1 MNIFKK
7 LYDKFFNKKTLMLES
22 SSQVNSENTQ
32 SSTLFKEMIRIG
44 DEIRVNPK
52 SNFKDEITKI
62 LSLEENELESY
73 VRDKCKELNS
83 KSIEK
88 EVSLNAGE
96 QNVNRGWINQNST
109 YLPSGNRSKGFK
121 ISNSFLLDYC
131 QYLRST
137 LGKID
142 TKKLEENLTDCKL
155 LHMIDLY
162 QTLYFG
168 DGYDEVKRKEIFGYG
183 NLNSIGE
190 SLQIEELKNQGVA
203 RCIEKSACFNEL
215 SNFLGLDSSLV
226 LSDASLNNSNDKVRT
241 CILCSKIIKRNVT
254 LRSQLFWRIS

>member
-7 LYDKFFNKKTLMLES
+7 LYDKFFNKKPLMLES

-88 EVSLNAGE
+88 EFSLNAGE

-203 RCIEKSACFNEL
+203 RCIEKSACFNAL

-254 LRSQLFWRIS
+254 LRSQLFWCIS

>member
-1 MNIFKK
+1 
-7 LYDKFFNKKTLMLES
+7 MLES

-44 DEIRVNPK
+44 DEIRINPK

-62 LSLEENELESY
+62 LLLEENELESY

-88 EVSLNAGE
+88 EFSLNAGE
-96 QNVNRGWINQNST
+96 QNVSRGWINQNST

-190 SLQIEELKNQGVA
+190 TLQIEELKNQGVA
-203 RCIEKSACFNEL
+203 RCIEKSACFNAL

-241 CILCSKIIKRNVT
+241 CILCNKIIKRNVT
-254 LRSQLFWRIS
+254 LRSQLFWCIS

>member
-1 MNIFKK
+1 
-7 LYDKFFNKKTLMLES
+7 
-22 SSQVNSENTQ
+22 
-32 SSTLFKEMIRIG
+32 MIRIG

-203 RCIEKSACFNEL
+203 RCIEKSACFNAL

>member
-7 LYDKFFNKKTLMLES
+7 LYDKFFNKKPLMLES
-22 SSQVNSENTQ
+22 SSQVNSENTH

-88 EVSLNAGE
+88 EFSLNAGE

-203 RCIEKSACFNEL
+203 RCIEKSACFNAL

-226 LSDASLNNSNDKVRT
+226 LSDASLNNSNDRVRT

-254 LRSQLFWRIS
+254 LRSQLFWCIS

>member
-7 LYDKFFNKKTLMLES
+7 LYDKFFNKKPLMFES

-88 EVSLNAGE
+88 EFSLNAGE

-203 RCIEKSACFNEL
+203 RCIEKSACFNAL

-226 LSDASLNNSNDKVRT
+226 LSDASLNNSNDRVRT

-254 LRSQLFWRIS
+254 LRSQLFWCIS

>member
-1 MNIFKK
+1 MIEN
-7 LYDKFFNKKTLMLES
+7 
-22 SSQVNSENTQ
+22 SSQINRENTQ

-44 DEIRVNPK
+44 NEIRVNPK

-73 VRDKCKELNS
+73 VCDKCKDLNS
-83 KSIEK
+83 KSIKK
-88 EVSLNAGE
+88 EISLNDGE
-96 QNVNRGWINQNST
+96 KNVNRGWINQDST

-142 TKKLEENLTDCKL
+142 TKELEKNLTDYKL

-162 QTLYFG
+162 QILYFG
-168 DGYDEVKRKEIFGYG
+168 VGYDEVKRKKIFDYG

-190 SLQIEELKNQGVA
+190 TLQIEELKNQGVA
-203 RCIEKSACFNEL
+203 RCIEKSACFNAL

-226 LSDASLNNSNDKVRT
+226 LSDASLNNSDDKVRT

-254 LRSQLFWRIS
+254 LRSQLFWCIS

>member
-7 LYDKFFNKKTLMLES
+7 LYDKFFNKKPLMLES

-88 EVSLNAGE
+88 EFSLNAGE

-203 RCIEKSACFNEL
+203 RCIEKSACFNAL

-226 LSDASLNNSNDKVRT
+226 LSDASLNNSNDRVRT

-254 LRSQLFWRIS
+254 LRSQLFWCIS